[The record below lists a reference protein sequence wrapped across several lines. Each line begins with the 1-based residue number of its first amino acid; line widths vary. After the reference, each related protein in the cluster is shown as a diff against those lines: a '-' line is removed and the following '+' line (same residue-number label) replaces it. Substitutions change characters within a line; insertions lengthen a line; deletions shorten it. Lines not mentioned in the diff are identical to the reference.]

1 MMRRASRRSSHK
13 RAHKRRRVA
22 PRRLS
27 GGELVVVHAAELL
40 TLRGPNR
47 PRRREEMRNI
57 GIIYDGA
64 VVIDSGRIREVGTT
78 EEILRRYRGRAQGM
92 DAADKVVMPG
102 FVDPHTHVAFAG
114 SRHDELGMKA
124 DGLSYQEIAAR
135 GGGLPRTGRDT
146 RGAPRGAPVAA

>member
-40 TLRGPNR
+40 TLQGPNR
-47 PRRREEMRNI
+47 QRRREEMRNI

-78 EEILRRYRGRAQGM
+78 EEILRRYRGRAQVI
-92 DAADKVVMPG
+92 DASDKVVM
-102 FVDPHTHVAFAG
+102 
-114 SRHDELGMKA
+114 
-124 DGLSYQEIAAR
+124 QI
-135 GGGLPRTGRDT
+135 GRASC
-146 RGAPRGAPVAA
+146 RERV